1 MSKEEALGLAAQAW
15 CKKGTSHI
23 PMIPALAE
31 AFADILLSALAERD
45 AEVQRLQKA
54 MMNIRNNAIM
64 VMATCDLWANNEAR
78 IGIILK
84 ESEVKG

>member
-1 MSKEEALGLAAQAW
+1 MREECPYRYMEKCTPVAKL
-15 CKKGTSHI
+15 
-23 PMIPALAE
+23 E
-31 AFADILLSALAERD
+31 AALAERD
-45 AEVQRLQKA
+45 AEVQRMRKALQ
-54 MMNIRNNAIM
+54 NIRNNAIM